1 MQGSGPKEVRLS
13 RGPTAKQIASDE
25 AHLVARQQRFR
36 LAADHV
42 TVALACCEAV
52 EAVALIGSAAHP
64 LWREVPRFANYR
76 RLRLPIAHECKD
88 LDLAVWVSRLD
99 TLDELRRARARAAGE
114 IFTLTAGGV
123 AVHEVDIFLLDPGT
137 DRYLGRLCYFGN
149 CPAEKR
155 DCRAE
160 GCGRERF
167 LKQHDGF
174 VFWPETIAGEPLL
187 RLYDRAAGGIVA
199 RAADLPPAIQ
209 DGERIRCVQP
219 PKTAAGSA

>member
-1 MQGSGPKEVRLS
+1 LS

-25 AHLVARQQRFR
+25 AYLVARQQRFR
-36 LAADHV
+36 LTADHV
-42 TVALACCEAV
+42 TAALARCEAV
-52 EAVALIGSAAHP
+52 EAVALIGSTAHP
-64 LWREVPRFANYR
+64 LWREVPRFAAYR

-99 TLDELRRARARAAGE
+99 ALDELRRARARAAGE
-114 IFTLTAGGV
+114 IFTLTGSGV
-123 AVHEVDIFLLDPGT
+123 AVHEVDIFLLQPGT
-137 DRYLGRLCYFGN
+137 DRYLGRLCYFGR

-174 VFWPETIAGEPLL
+174 VFWPETVTGEAML
-187 RLYDRAAGGIVA
+187 RLYDRTAGGIVA
-199 RAADLPPAIQ
+199 HAADLSPVIQ
-209 DGERIRCVQP
+209 AGERIRCVQP
-219 PKTAAGSA
+219 LKKAAGQVI